1 MQKQCVPL
9 FAAGRPVSTIRVCG
23 STNSAPVDE
32 FAAAEVAL
40 LLGQVTSAT
49 IPVTNTCASAG
60 TRFAVGLAAATSMG
74 LAPAATAGLDPNEG
88 FVVERRWP

>member
-1 MQKQCVPL
+1 MQKTQCVPL
-9 FAAGRPVSTIRVCG
+9 FAAGRHLCRLFRVRG
-23 STNSAPVDE
+23 PTNSTPVDE
-32 FAAAEVAL
+32 FAAAELAL

-74 LAPAATAGLDPNEG
+74 LAPAATAWIQTKVLS
-88 FVVERRWP
+88 